1 MKRIIFLLMAAGL
14 MSSGSIQAQAAPQR
28 KTMSLGVYEALVI
41 EMPDAGEKLAGQ
53 VWTDFLKEAYDARAK
68 YNRKTGEYF
77 ADDANIAGVGSPVDV
92 YAAIEEAGEGS
103 RLSLW
108 IDMGSSGGFL
118 SASQFP
124 DRYMEAE
131 KLLIAYKQAI
141 AQELV
146 RLDLEVQ
153 EKTLEGVQS
162 ELRKLET
169 AHKRHE
175 DDIARA
181 EETIRKA
188 REAIAQNETEQE
200 AARQR
205 IEAQQKVVEEVQS
218 RLEDMKRERGRRNR
232 R

>member
-1 MKRIIFLLMAAGL
+1 MKRIILLLAAVGL
-14 MSSGSIQAQAAPQR
+14 VSVSSLKAQAAPQR

-41 EMPDAGEKLAGQ
+41 EMPEAAEKLAGQ
-53 VWTDFLKEAYDARAK
+53 VWTDFLKDAYDARAK
-68 YNRKTGEYF
+68 YNRKTGEYL

-108 IDMGSSGGFL
+108 IDMGAGSGFL
-118 SASQFP
+118 SAGQFP
-124 DRYMEAE
+124 DRYLEAE
-131 KLLIAYKQAI
+131 KLLMAYKQAV

-146 RLDLEVQ
+146 RLDLEAQ
-153 EKTLEGVQS
+153 EKALEGVQS
-162 ELRKLET
+162 ELRKLEA
-169 AHKRHE
+169 AHKRYE

-181 EETIRKA
+181 EEAIRKA

-200 AARQR
+200 TTRQR
-205 IEAQQKVVEEVQS
+205 IEAQQKLVEEVQS
-218 RLEDMKRERGRRNR
+218 RLEEMQRERGRRNR